1 MNLNSIE
8 DVQSFIGNI
17 DLTTLK
23 RDELLELN
31 LITDELQRREKQEGC
46 RKDFLTF
53 VRTMWSSFIEGAHHR
68 IMCEQFNKIARGELR
83 RVIINMAPR
92 HSKSEMSSYML
103 PSWLLGIK
111 PDLKIIQAT
120 HTGELAVRFGRKVRD
135 LVDTREYKEIFPDV
149 SLRADSK
156 AAGRWETTEGGEYF
170 ASGVGGAI
178 TGRGADILII
188 DDPHSEQDALSETAM
203 DMAYEWYTSGPRQ
216 RLQPGGTIILVMT
229 RWSKK
234 DLTGQLLKAQMS
246 DLKAD
251 KWELIEFPAIMP
263 SGKPV
268 WEEFW
273 KIEELEGIR
282 ASLPHGKWAA
292 QWMQE
297 PTGGEGAIIKK
308 EWINIWE
315 KSEPPVAEYII
326 QSYDTAFL
334 KSERADYSAI
344 TTWGVFYKDEGGE
357 PNIILLDSIKDRYD
371 FPELKE
377 IAYENYIHWDPDVVI
392 IEAKASGLPLTQEL
406 RKMGIP
412 VQNYSPNRGQDKIVR
427 ANAVA
432 PLFESGMVWVPE
444 TRWAEELVEE
454 LTEFPNGEHDD
465 LVDSTTQALLRFRQ
479 GGFLKHPKDYED
491 EPLGYEAKSFV
502 YY

>member
-135 LVDTREYKEIFPDV
+135 LVDTREYKEIFPNV

-377 IAYENYIHWDPDVVI
+377 VAYENYIHWDPDVVI

-479 GGFLKHPKDYED
+479 GGFLRHPKDYED

>member
-315 KSEPPVAEYII
+315 KSDPPVAEYII

-377 IAYENYIHWDPDVVI
+377 VAYENYIHWDPDVVI

>member
-377 IAYENYIHWDPDVVI
+377 VAYENYIHWDPDVVI

>member
-1 MNLNSIE
+1 MDKYL
-8 DVQSFIGNI
+8 G
-17 DLTTLK
+17 
-23 RDELLELN
+23 
-31 LITDELQRREKQEGC
+31 
-46 RKDFLTF
+46 
-53 VRTMWSSFIEGAHHR
+53 
-68 IMCEQFNKIARGELR
+68 
-83 RVIINMAPR
+83 
-92 HSKSEMSSYML
+92 KS
-103 PSWLLGIK
+103 
-111 PDLKIIQAT
+111 D
-120 HTGELAVRFGRKVRD
+120 
-135 LVDTREYKEIFPDV
+135 
-149 SLRADSK
+149 
-156 AAGRWETTEGGEYF
+156 
-170 ASGVGGAI
+170 
-178 TGRGADILII
+178 
-188 DDPHSEQDALSETAM
+188 
-203 DMAYEWYTSGPRQ
+203 
-216 RLQPGGTIILVMT
+216 
-229 RWSKK
+229 
-234 DLTGQLLKAQMS
+234 
-246 DLKAD
+246 
-251 KWELIEFPAIMP
+251 
-263 SGKPV
+263 
-268 WEEFW
+268 
-273 KIEELEGIR
+273 
-282 ASLPHGKWAA
+282 
-292 QWMQE
+292 
-297 PTGGEGAIIKK
+297 
-308 EWINIWE
+308 
-315 KSEPPVAEYII
+315 PPVAEYII

-377 IAYENYIHWDPDVVI
+377 VAYENYIHWDPDVVI